1 MITSLLTPYYSKE
14 VQEVHEITFHQRC
27 INSLM
32 TEVYKYL
39 NGNSPDIMNDIFKL
53 KENICNLRNFHIF
66 LTENLGSVKYGLDA
80 IPYCAWQLWQ
90 QVPVNV

>member
-1 MITSLLTPYYSKE
+1 
-14 VQEVHEITFHQRC
+14 
-27 INSLM
+27 M

-66 LTENLGSVKYGLDA
+66 LKENLGSVKYGLDA
-80 IPYCAWQLWQ
+80 MQLWQ

>member
-1 MITSLLTPYYSKE
+1 
-14 VQEVHEITFHQRC
+14 
-27 INSLM
+27 M

-53 KENICNLRNFHIF
+53 KENICDLRNFHIF
-66 LTENLGSVKYGLDA
+66 LTENLGSMKDGLDA

>member
-1 MITSLLTPYYSKE
+1 
-14 VQEVHEITFHQRC
+14 
-27 INSLM
+27 M

-39 NGNSPDIMNDIFKL
+39 NGNSPDIMKDIFKL

-66 LTENLGSVKYGLDA
+66 LTENLRSVKYGLDA
-80 IPYCAWQLWQ
+80 IPHRAWQLWQ